1 MTSPPADAAAP
12 KQPLSGRGDA
22 AMASN
27 YPDDFDHRAF
37 EAAYGSDPV
46 ADAIMTARIPH
57 ALSKLAY
64 ALGFDTIGDAAIEA
78 MDEALADD
86 GIDIDDYD
94 HAVAIMDSETR
105 TATQAAKLLTD
116 DVGAVERLAARA
128 AIIAAR
134 VPA

>member
-1 MTSPPADAAAP
+1 MSDPN
-12 KQPLSGRGDA
+12 L
-22 AMASN
+22 
-27 YPDDFDHRAF
+27 PDDFDRRAF

-64 ALGFDTIGDAAIEA
+64 ALGFDEIGDAAFEA
-78 MDEALADD
+78 ITDALRDD
-86 GIDIDDYD
+86 DIDSDDHD
-94 HAVAIMDSETR
+94 HAIAIMDSETR

-116 DVGAVERLAARA
+116 DVGAVERMAARA